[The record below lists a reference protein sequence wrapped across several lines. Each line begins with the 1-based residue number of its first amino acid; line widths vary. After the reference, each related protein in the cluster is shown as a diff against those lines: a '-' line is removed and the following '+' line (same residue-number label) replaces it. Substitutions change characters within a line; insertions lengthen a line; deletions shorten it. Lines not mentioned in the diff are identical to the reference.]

1 MSSYWRLACGWLTL
15 FVVGTDLFIVSPLL
29 PSIAVTFGLSDAT
42 AGLSV
47 TVFSLTYLVSAP
59 LLGRFA
65 DRIGRRH
72 SLLACLFG
80 FGLANVFT
88 AVAPG
93 FSWLLVARVIAGAT
107 AAGISPIIYAGVGE
121 AAPADRRATWMS
133 IAVSGLLLAISVG
146 APAGAMIA
154 NRWDW
159 RAPFLAIAV
168 LSLALIVANRV
179 VWPADPRRGGKSMA
193 PTSTGNYKEMA
204 IYLLPTVLW
213 ATPIY
218 SVYTY
223 LGSWLTSAGLTSSEI
238 ARAISFYGAGALGGT
253 LLGGQL
259 ADRLGTHKTMLISLA
274 GLAVGL
280 AFLAAGVDTGWP
292 ADITLFFLSVFAQ
305 FFFPAQ
311 QASLGSRFPQCRIFI
326 LALNN
331 SALFLGISLGSLIGG
346 QAMVW
351 SGFAGNAALATAI
364 ASFAWI
370 FIAKKIY
377 RRVAEQKIKAA

>member
-1 MSSYWRLACGWLTL
+1 
-15 FVVGTDLFIVSPLL
+15 
-29 PSIAVTFGLSDAT
+29 
-42 AGLSV
+42 
-47 TVFSLTYLVSAP
+47 
-59 LLGRFA
+59 
-65 DRIGRRH
+65 
-72 SLLACLFG
+72 
-80 FGLANVFT
+80 
-88 AVAPG
+88 
-93 FSWLLVARVIAGAT
+93 
-107 AAGISPIIYAGVGE
+107 
-121 AAPADRRATWMS
+121 
-133 IAVSGLLLAISVG
+133 
-146 APAGAMIA
+146 
-154 NRWDW
+154 
-159 RAPFLAIAV
+159 
-168 LSLALIVANRV
+168 
-179 VWPADPRRGGKSMA
+179 MA

-370 FIAKKIY
+370 FVAKKIY